1 MVETT
6 IGGASLTVEY
16 SRPAKR
22 GREIWGGLV
31 PYGEVWRTGAN
42 AATAFTTDRDLEI
55 GGAEVPAGSYTLFSI
70 FTSESAQLIINRQ
83 TGQWGTMYDEAQ
95 DLVRVNLTPETI
107 AEPVER
113 VPLRREGE

>member
-1 MVETT
+1 
-6 IGGASLTVEY
+6 
-16 SRPAKR
+16 
-22 GREIWGGLV
+22 V

-83 TGQWGTMYDEAQ
+83 TGQWGTMYDESQ
-95 DLVRVNLTPETI
+95 DLVRVNLTPETL
-107 AEPVER
+107 AESAER
-113 VPLRREGE
+113 FTISIEPSGDGAVLLLIWDTTRFSVPLTVK

>member
-1 MVETT
+1 M
-6 IGGASLTVEY
+6 
-16 SRPAKR
+16 
-22 GREIWGGLV
+22 

-83 TGQWGTMYDEAQ
+83 TGQWGTMYDESQ
-95 DLVRVNLTPETI
+95 DLVRVNLTPETL
-107 AEPVER
+107 AESVER
-113 VPLRREGE
+113 FTISIEPSGDGAVLLLIWDTTRFSVPLTVK